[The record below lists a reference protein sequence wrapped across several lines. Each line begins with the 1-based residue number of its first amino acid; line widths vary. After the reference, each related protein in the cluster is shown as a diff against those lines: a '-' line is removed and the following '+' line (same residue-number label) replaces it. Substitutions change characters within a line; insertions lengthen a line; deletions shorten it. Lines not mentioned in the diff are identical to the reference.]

1 MHIGSNI
8 GFIAK
13 MPCITFLA
21 ECATINVEFT
31 KNLGEIYRNSM
42 HQSLPTA
49 ALQLASG
56 LQIRTLHLKILQDT
70 YRHIAKAVLYCM
82 EN

>member
-1 MHIGSNI
+1 
-8 GFIAK
+8 
-13 MPCITFLA
+13 
-21 ECATINVEFT
+21 
-31 KNLGEIYRNSM
+31 M

>member
-1 MHIGSNI
+1 MTDRELILKQILKKGNGSC
-8 GFIAK
+8 K
-13 MPCITFLA
+13 KL
-21 ECATINVEFT
+21 V
-31 KNLGEIYRNSM
+31 KIYRSRGEFYAPKAVNRSFE
-42 HQSLPTA
+42 P
-49 ALQLASG
+49 ASG

>member
-1 MHIGSNI
+1 MNRKSYPERVRSALFH
-8 GFIAK
+8 A
-13 MPCITFLA
+13 
-21 ECATINVEFT
+21 INVEFT
-31 KNLGEIYRNSM
+31 KNLGEIHRSRGEFYAPKPVNRSFE
-42 HQSLPTA
+42 P
-49 ALQLASG
+49 ALG